1 MTGTVR
7 TVNHDI
13 RSKIPKMMEKSIDGI
28 CKSMGAKYNFDYRFL
43 MPELVN
49 DNNMVSLLVKEAKEI
64 IGEKN
69 CIDLLDPVMGGE
81 DFGRYLESVQGA
93 FFRLGTCNE
102 KKHTC
107 EPQHNPKFDVDD
119 DALKV
124 GMKILSSTALEF
136 LNEK

>member
-1 MTGTVR
+1 MDAILRVFKG
-7 TVNHDI
+7 
-13 RSKIPKMMEKSIDGI
+13 
-28 CKSMGAKYNFDYRFL
+28 L
-43 MPELVN
+43 
-49 DNNMVSLLVKEAKEI
+49 
-64 IGEKN
+64 
-69 CIDLLDPVMGGE
+69 
-81 DFGRYLESVQGA
+81 